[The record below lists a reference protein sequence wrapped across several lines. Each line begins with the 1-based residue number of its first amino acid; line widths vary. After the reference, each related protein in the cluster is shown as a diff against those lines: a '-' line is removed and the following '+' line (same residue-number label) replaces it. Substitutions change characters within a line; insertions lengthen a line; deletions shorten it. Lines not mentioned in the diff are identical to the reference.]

1 MMDRLM
7 GLVDKQAQR
16 VLANAVVLDGKPIKA
31 YVYTAEQSPD
41 LGQQSTE
48 LVEFYVDVFAT
59 DMVGLPL
66 RVMVYLGKQ
75 YDVVRV
81 GEPDE
86 TGLVRVHIQAVR
98 GVAGGGAHVPAG
110 V

>member
-1 MMDRLM
+1 MDRLM

-48 LVEFYVDVFAT
+48 LVEFYVDVF
-59 DMVGLPL
+59 MVDVVDLPM
-66 RVMVYLGKQ
+66 RMMVYHGRQ
-75 YDVVRV
+75 YDVVRH

-86 TGLVRVHIQAVR
+86 TGLVRLYIQAVR
-98 GVAGGGAHVPAG
+98 GVVGGGVHVPAG

>member
-48 LVEFYVDVFAT
+48 LVEFYVDVFAA
-59 DMVGLPL
+59 DLDGLPM
-66 RVMVYLGKQ
+66 RMVVYHGNS
-75 YDVVRV
+75 YDVVRR

-86 TGLVRVHIQAVR
+86 TGLVRLHIQAVR
-98 GVAGGGAHVPAG
+98 GAAGGGAHVPAG

>member
-1 MMDRLM
+1 MDRLM

-16 VLANAVVLDGKPIKA
+16 VLANAVVLDGRPIKA

-41 LGQQSTE
+41 LGQQGTE
-48 LVEFYVDVFAT
+48 LVEFYVDVFAV
-59 DMVGLPL
+59 DIVGLPL
-66 RVMVYLGKQ
+66 HVMVYHGKQ

-86 TGLVRVHIQAVR
+86 TGLVRLYIQAVR
-98 GVAGGGAHVPAG
+98 GVVGGGAHVPAG